1 MSIQISLSFEGLLLT
16 AVCSYAD
23 TVHGFQFLCILACTD
38 CSLILSLPF
47 LRGVRWHLI
56 MNVLN
61 VSLMSDTKYL
71 LRFLLEKCLFHTF
84 PYLSRLFVFWTL
96 PVSFSSILSCS
107 IFFCLCIAFSP
118 RSCWVYRFVPK
129 QKFYILI
136 QSVYLLLF
144 LALLSQGFHASPFP
158 WSAFS
163 SCFAWWI
170 LKLRSESYLKGK
182 IRKNTVFRGII
193 FS

>member
-84 PYLSRLFVFWTL
+84 PYLSRLFVF
-96 PVSFSSILSCS
+96 
-107 IFFCLCIAFSP
+107 
-118 RSCWVYRFVPK
+118 
-129 QKFYILI
+129 
-136 QSVYLLLF
+136 
-144 LALLSQGFHASPFP
+144 
-158 WSAFS
+158 
-163 SCFAWWI
+163 
-170 LKLRSESYLKGK
+170 
-182 IRKNTVFRGII
+182 
-193 FS
+193 